1 MISLKANKRTDK
13 CSNADMIPAV
23 LYGPSIEN
31 TKLEVNAKDFE
42 KVFKAAGES
51 LIELEVDGKTFS
63 VMVYDTQHDPITIGV
78 IHIDFYQPDLTH
90 EVETEIPLELVGLA
104 PAVGLGGTI
113 ITNLHELAVKALP
126 KDLPA
131 KIEVDVSGLETFG
144 SHIMVK
150 DLKLPAGVTAVSH
163 PDEVIVQIVTPAN
176 VEVELNP
183 PTTEAE
189 TAEQPEGEGKDAEK
203 KEEEKK

>member
-1 MISLKANKRTDK
+1 MISLKASKRTDK
-13 CSNADMIPAV
+13 CSDIDMIPAV

-31 TKLEVNAKDFE
+31 IKLEVNSKDFD
-42 KVFKAAGES
+42 KVFKSAGES
-51 LIELEVDGKTFS
+51 LIGLEVDGKTYS
-63 VMVYDTQHDPITIGV
+63 VMIYDTQHDPLTIGV
-78 IHIDFYQPDLTH
+78 IHVDFYQPDLKH
-90 EVETEIPLELVGLA
+90 DVETEIPLELVGIA
-104 PAVGLGGTI
+104 PAVSLGGTI
-113 ITNLHELAVKALP
+113 ITNLHELTVKALP

-131 KIEVDVSGLETFG
+131 KIEVDVSGLQTFG

-150 DLKLPAGVTAVSH
+150 DLKLPAGVKAISH

-183 PTTEAE
+183 PVTEA
-189 TAEQPEGEGKDAEK
+189 TAEQPEEENKEGEN